1 MTAWYRA
8 GTVEATNGQTTVTG
22 TLTAWLAN
30 AKVGDLF
37 APDADGRGYEITA
50 VTSNTEIEIFP
61 AYAGSSGSG
70 KEYGIARISPNWN
83 SVSEL
88 SVSLADILETQQSIL
103 SGEGVPDNSIGQ
115 EGDVYFRQDEAE
127 YYKKSA
133 GEWELVTSLTGPQGP
148 AGPSYQATSTSSVA
162 IGTGA
167 KTFTVESGRG
177 YSAGQWLRAS
187 NDASNYMEGTVTSY
201 SGTTLVL
208 NVPTGRAVGSG
219 TYTSWNINITGDI
232 GPANSLTIGSVTT
245 GAAGSSASAEITGSP
260 PSQTLNLTI
269 PRGNQGV
276 QGIIGP
282 AGTMAVGTVTTLDT
296 GEPATV
302 ENVGTTTAAILNFG
316 LPRGDQG
323 IQGPTGPNTGLD
335 YAWDTGTGDTD
346 PGNGD
351 IRVNNAA
358 WGSATFAFVSKT
370 GRNGEA
376 LESVIAALC
385 GADNA
390 HRAHLRVF
398 PISNRAIYLE
408 AEITSAI
415 VDGGNYW
422 KLPLSGVVAS
432 VAMPAAADVL
442 SVSISRSGEAAAS
455 GADVA
460 VHALLGGL

>member
-70 KEYGIARISPNWN
+70 KEYGIARIAPNWN

-103 SGEGVPDNSIGQ
+103 TGEGAPDDSIGQ
-115 EGDVYFRQDEAE
+115 DGDVYFRQDEAE
-127 YYKKSA
+127 YYRKSA

-276 QGIIGP
+276 QGIQGP
-282 AGTMAVGTVTTLDT
+282 Q
-296 GEPATV
+296 GEQ
-302 ENVGTTTAAILNFG
+302 GI
-316 LPRGDQG
+316 QG
-323 IQGPTGPNTGLD
+323 IQGPPGPGYAGTSTTSHTISTG
-335 YAWDTGTGDTD
+335 
-346 PGNGD
+346 
-351 IRVNNAA
+351 
-358 WGSATFAFVSKT
+358 SKT
-370 GRNGEA
+370 FTTQAGLGYVPGSRARVASQANPMNYLAGTVTA
-376 LESVIAALC
+376 YSDTSLTMFVDKTGGSGTRTDWNLTLDGQP
-385 GADNA
+385 GADGSGAGTVNTANGGLELINA
-390 HRAHLRVF
+390 GATVQMADTAVTPGSYGSSSGVPVITVDQKGRITAA
-398 PISNRAIYLE
+398 STAAIPD
-408 AEITSAI
+408 AVAMAI
-415 VDGGNYW
+415 VF
-422 KLPLSGVVAS
+422 
-432 VAMPAAADVL
+432 
-442 SVSISRSGEAAAS
+442 
-455 GADVA
+455 GA
-460 VHALLGGL
+460 